1 MLCRWMKI
9 WIWMNARVTLSFFL
23 YSWFSTVL
31 YLFLYYLILSIYHF
45 KTIETII
52 QPLNMLLYHIVDF
65 DRGLMFWVQPASWAK
80 LYNLRKIGFFVYA
93 FFKTS
98 SFSNG
103 SFVYF
108 LIFIYILG
116 GKCQSLWSF
125 SIDAYS
131 GKIPSKYMPK
141 SKFKTNP
148 CRPCNMCTV
157 WTPLS
162 LAIKNLWDT
171 LAECLYL
178 FMCSIQRFLV
188 VNKVSIY
195 MGNPESASFEI
206 LEKNKYC
213 DY

>member
-23 YSWFSTVL
+23 HSWFSTVL

-65 DRGLMFWVQPASWAK
+65 DRGSMFWVQQASWAK

-116 GKCQSLWSF
+116 GKCQSLRLMRTPAKFLLNTCQNRNLKQTPADPAICVPHFLLQSRICEIRWLSVYICLCVLSRYF
-125 SIDAYS
+125 LSSIKS
-131 GKIPSKYMPK
+131 PSIWVTLNLLVL
-141 SKFKTNP
+141 KF
-148 CRPCNMCTV
+148 
-157 WTPLS
+157 
-162 LAIKNLWDT
+162 
-171 LAECLYL
+171 
-178 FMCSIQRFLV
+178 
-188 VNKVSIY
+188 
-195 MGNPESASFEI
+195 
-206 LEKNKYC
+206 
-213 DY
+213 

>member
-1 MLCRWMKI
+1 
-9 WIWMNARVTLSFFL
+9 MNARVTLSFFL
-23 YSWFSTVL
+23 HSWFSTVL

-52 QPLNMLLYHIVDF
+52 QPL
-65 DRGLMFWVQPASWAK
+65 

-116 GKCQSLWSF
+116 GKCQSLRLMRTPAKFLLNTCQNRNLKQTPADPAICVLYEPHFLLQSRICEIRWLSVYICLCVLSRDF
-125 SIDAYS
+125 LSSI
-131 GKIPSKYMPK
+131 K
-141 SKFKTNP
+141 
-148 CRPCNMCTV
+148 
-157 WTPLS
+157 
-162 LAIKNLWDT
+162 
-171 LAECLYL
+171 
-178 FMCSIQRFLV
+178 
-188 VNKVSIY
+188 SIY